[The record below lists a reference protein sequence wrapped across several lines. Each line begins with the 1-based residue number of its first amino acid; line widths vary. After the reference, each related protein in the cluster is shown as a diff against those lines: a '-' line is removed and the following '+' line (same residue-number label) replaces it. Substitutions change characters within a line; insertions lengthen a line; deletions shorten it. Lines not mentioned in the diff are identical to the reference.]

1 MAGDLIKFTGQNS
14 FLPAMKLFLQKQA
27 VVTTT
32 MTNDIYNVLI
42 SPLLYLQEKKQ
53 ANFFCPKNVE
63 ILVLCMFWANGAV
76 HRVTAASHILCLQC
90 VCGVYFPPHLC

>member
-1 MAGDLIKFTGQNS
+1 
-14 FLPAMKLFLQKQA
+14 MKLFLQKQA

-42 SPLLYLQEKKQ
+42 SPLLYL
-53 ANFFCPKNVE
+53 FCPKNVE

-76 HRVTAASHILCLQC
+76 HRVTAVSHILCLQC
-90 VCGVYFPPHLC
+90 VCGVYFPHTYVNGLEQVHSISFI